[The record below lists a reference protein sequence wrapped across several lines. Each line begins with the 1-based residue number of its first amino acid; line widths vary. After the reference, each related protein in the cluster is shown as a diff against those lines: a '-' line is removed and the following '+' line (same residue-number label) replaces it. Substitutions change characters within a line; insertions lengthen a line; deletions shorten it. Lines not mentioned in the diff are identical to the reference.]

1 LSVYSVI
8 RQTYEIVVLPNR
20 ILTDVDYF
28 IVGCYFTIQDVVV
41 IKIDEMD
48 QVLLLDRETIAT
60 VVSRQGS

>member
-1 LSVYSVI
+1 
-8 RQTYEIVVLPNR
+8 VLPNR

-28 IVGCYFTIQDVVV
+28 IVGCSFMIQDVVV